1 VKRIAALISVIGISV
16 FMTGPALANSLVA
29 TSPIA
34 GATLKVAPSAVT
46 ITVEVMPMDMGNE
59 ITVTDPTGRRVDDG
73 TLTVAGN
80 EIIVGMKEITES
92 GVYKVSYNII
102 SEMDSPLD
110 GSFIFNFSTPSI
122 STPST
127 STPSTSTPQEVIPV
141 TPVKAEGSDFG
152 TNLFVIGLL
161 VISFAVLVSLALYA
175 RKIFKER

>member
-1 VKRIAALISVIGISV
+1 MA
-16 FMTGPALANSLVA
+16 GPALANSLVA

-46 ITVEVMPMDMGNE
+46 ITVEVTPMDMGNE
-59 ITVTDPTGRRVDDG
+59 INVTDPAGRRVDDG
-73 TLTVAGN
+73 TITVAGN
-80 EIIVGMKEITES
+80 DIIVGMKEITES
-92 GVYKVSYNII
+92 GVYKVSYNIL

-122 STPST
+122 STPAEVVPT
-127 STPSTSTPQEVIPV
+127 TPA
-141 TPVKAEGSDFG
+141 KAEGSDFG

-161 VISFAVLVSLALYA
+161 VLSFAVLVSLALYA

>member
-1 VKRIAALISVIGISV
+1 VKRIAALIGAIGISV

-46 ITVEVMPMDMGNE
+46 ITVEITPMDMGNE
-59 ITVTDPTGRRVDDG
+59 ITVTDPAGRRVDDG

-80 EIIVGMKEITES
+80 DIIIGMKPITES
-92 GVYKVSYNII
+92 GAYKVSYNIL
-102 SEMDSPLD
+102 SEMDVPLV
-110 GSFIFNFSTPSI
+110 GSFNFNFSTPSI
-122 STPST
+122 STPEEVVP
-127 STPSTSTPQEVIPV
+127 STPA
-141 TPVKAEGSDFG
+141 KAQGSDFG

-161 VISFAVLVSLALYA
+161 VVSFAVLVTLALYA

>member
-1 VKRIAALISVIGISV
+1 
-16 FMTGPALANSLVA
+16 
-29 TSPIA
+29 
-34 GATLKVAPSAVT
+34 
-46 ITVEVMPMDMGNE
+46 
-59 ITVTDPTGRRVDDG
+59 
-73 TLTVAGN
+73 
-80 EIIVGMKEITES
+80 MKEITES

-122 STPST
+122 

>member
-1 VKRIAALISVIGISV
+1 VKRIAALIGVIGISV
-16 FMTGPALANSLVA
+16 FMAGPALANSLVA

-46 ITVEVMPMDMGNE
+46 ITVEVTPMDMGNE
-59 ITVTDPTGRRVDDG
+59 ITVTDPAGRRVDDG

-80 EIIVGMKEITES
+80 DIIVGMKEITES

-102 SEMDSPLD
+102 SEMDSPLV
-110 GSFIFNFSTPSI
+110 GSFVFNFSTPSI
-122 STPST
+122 STPEEVVPT
-127 STPSTSTPQEVIPV
+127 TPA
-141 TPVKAEGSDFG
+141 KAEGSDFG

-161 VISFAVLVSLALYA
+161 VISLVVLVSLALYA